1 MCSRFLSIMKKI
13 VLFLLLM
20 SVGTLYATTKDTT
33 QIGSKADSVKTWTLK
48 GQYGLMVNQIA
59 FSNWA
64 AGGESSLSG
73 RSTVDLELKYHK
85 NKFTFD
91 HASHLAYGLA
101 GYNNKRIEKTD
112 DKLDLLFSVGHKIS
126 KHLDFTGLTTFKSQF
141 APGYKYPDD
150 STLISQFMAPGY
162 FTVSVGL
169 NFKPNND
176 FQLFISP
183 LSGKMTFVMNQTL
196 ANKGAFGV
204 KKAVYD
210 SLGKM
215 VKPGENYLGQLGINI
230 VSSYKKKIMKNI
242 HFQSRLNLYNNYLEP
257 LPEKRWQ
264 IDLDWDNQ
272 LNFKIN
278 EYFATVLYLHL
289 KYDPN
294 VLVPKV
300 VIENGVETQTDAS
313 ARLQMKESLGIGFTY
328 KIN

>member
-1 MCSRFLSIMKKI
+1 MGF
-13 VLFLLLM
+13 
-20 SVGTLYATTKDTT
+20 GTAYAMTKDTT
-33 QIGSKADSVKTWTLK
+33 EVAVKDSAKVKSWTLK
-48 GQYGLMVNQIA
+48 GRYGFMVNQIA

-73 RSTVDLELKYHK
+73 RSTLDYELKYHK

-91 HASHLAYGLA
+91 HAAHLAYGLA

-141 APGYKYPDD
+141 ANGYKYPDD

-169 NFKPNND
+169 NFKPHKN
-176 FQLFISP
+176 FHLFISP
-183 LSGKMTFVMNQTL
+183 LSGKITFVMDQSL
-196 ANKGAFGV
+196 ANKGAYGV
-204 KKAVYD
+204 KKAIYD
-210 SLGKM
+210 STGKLIT
-215 VKPGENYLGQLGINI
+215 PGENYLGQLGINI
-230 VSSYKKKIMKNI
+230 LSAYQAKIMKNI
-242 HFQSRLNLYNNYLEP
+242 HFQSRINLYNNYLERM
-257 LPEKRWQ
+257 PEKRWQ

-289 KYDPN
+289 KYDPK
-294 VLVPKV
+294 VLLPRYSMVEGKETV
-300 VIENGVETQTDAS
+300 VGES
-313 ARLQMKESLGIGFTY
+313 ARLQIKESLGIGFTY